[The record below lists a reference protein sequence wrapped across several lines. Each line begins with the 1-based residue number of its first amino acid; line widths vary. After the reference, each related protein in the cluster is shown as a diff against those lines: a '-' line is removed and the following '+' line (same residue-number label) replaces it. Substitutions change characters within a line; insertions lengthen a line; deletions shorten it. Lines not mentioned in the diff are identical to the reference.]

1 MASSSLY
8 FELNMFF
15 FRLNTIMDSDRIL
28 VLDNGKVAEF
38 DSPQKLLSHTEGIFF
53 KMSQSAGLTSPQC

>member
-8 FELNMFF
+8 LELNVF

-38 DSPQKLLSHTEGIFF
+38 DSPQKLLSHTEGMFF

>member
-8 FELNMFF
+8 LELNMFF

-38 DSPQKLLSHTEGIFF
+38 DSPQK
-53 KMSQSAGLTSPQC
+53 MSQSAGLTSSQC